1 MPSPE
6 PTQPPADRP
15 NPFGDDA
22 GPYAQ
27 QAIDARGRGEGAS
40 ILFAAIAVAV
50 HALLLGATIVG
61 TMIVGARCEK
71 AFRDFN
77 MKLDDFTAFALGVS
91 RWLNHYWYV
100 LVVFLIPCFLAA
112 GAVLF
117 LLHRTRSGRRWSYVL
132 AFAVVLLVLSL
143 ASCMTTALYVP
154 YTKLMED
161 LPR

>member
-112 GAVLF
+112 GGPGRCTRGWRSASGRRRSCSAQKSRVRT
-117 LLHRTRSGRRWSYVL
+117 RTRSSSRCW
-132 AFAVVLLVLSL
+132 
-143 ASCMTTALYVP
+143 
-154 YTKLMED
+154 
-161 LPR
+161 